1 MNGPLPDAEPEVIGE
16 LQSHQVHVFEVVR
29 APIRTA
35 VWVQKLLGPALI
47 AVKLESARPIEFRPT
62 GRWGGWAGGDRAR
75 NPDDR
80 ISISSRAHMWSKTNF
95 VDVYIHEIIHA
106 LLARESLNEKDE
118 ECPGLHEHDAAFF
131 ALNLLLLM
139 RLDAAK
145 YVAGDTVSDWANCVG
160 FYDLQDP
167 PSCWVDAP
175 QHIWKPRAIAWSMG
189 QAHEL
194 FSTDLSA
201 EKCAK
206 LIGKR
211 YFQWA
216 DLMQAEPAQIAQSRT
231 KLAKKSAIETEV
243 NLKRKNDLFLFK
255 SMFFMVTA
263 AFLWVVYYTLAR

>member
-1 MNGPLPDAEPEVIGE
+1 MNGPLPDAEPEVM

-35 VWVQKLLGPALI
+35 VWVQKLLGPALVAI
-47 AVKLESARPIEFRPT
+47 KLESARPIEFRPT
-62 GRWGGWAGGDRAR
+62 GWWGGWAGGDRAR

-80 ISISSRAHMWSKTNF
+80 ISISSRAHIWSKTNF
-95 VDVYIHEIIHA
+95 VDVYHHELTHA
-106 LLARESLNEKDE
+106 LLARQSLNEKDE

-139 RLDAAK
+139 RLDAAN
-145 YVAGDTVSDWANCVG
+145 YVAGDTATDWANCMG
-160 FYDLQDP
+160 LYDLQDP
-167 PSCWVDAP
+167 PSCWADAP
-175 QHIWKPRAIAWSMG
+175 QHTWKPRAIAWAMA

-194 FSTDLSA
+194 SSTDLSA
-201 EKCAK
+201 EKSAK